1 MLLDTHAIQC
11 NNILSAEIAALTEKW
26 EIENGPVE
34 TLPIRTDD
42 KRIPYRITCP
52 EKKQQR
58 LSDEAVKVRSRSK
71 INEERKQIRAANR
84 ERVKAL
90 ANCTLSA
97 KAIAERTGLSI
108 STVRS
113 ILKEAA

>member
-1 MLLDTHAIQC
+1 MIDQSAISQGEA
-11 NNILSAEIAALTEKW
+11 LRAEIAAKVAAYVAER
-26 EIENGPVE
+26 GPIQ
-34 TLPIRTDD
+34 TLPILQHD
-42 KRIPYRITCP
+42 KRLPFRVTCP
-52 EKKQQR
+52 ERKQQR
-58 LSDEAVKVRSRSK
+58 MSDEAVKVRSRGRV
-71 INEERKQIRAANR
+71 NEQRAQIRAANR

-108 STVRS
+108 TTVRS